1 MKVGLTYNLRKNYT
15 WRADDP
21 IDADAEFDSEVTIE
35 HLSGALQELGH
46 QVVLMGEGEKIF
58 EALKREPVD
67 IVFNIAEGFYG
78 RSREAQIP
86 AILEMLHI
94 PYVFSDPLTLALCH
108 DKYLTKQIVA
118 HAGIPTPKSA
128 KISALKDLESL
139 SLDYPL
145 FAKPVHEGSAKGITA
160 ESIIQGPDQLTARVE
175 FLLKAYKQPVLLEEY
190 LSGDEF
196 TVAILG
202 NGEEARILGMM
213 QVIVKDQAE
222 KKVYSFRAKE
232 EWKQRVE
239 YMEVAEGMR
248 ERIGEVALDAYRVL
262 ECRDVGRVDIRC
274 NAQGEP
280 FFLEM
285 NTLPGLRPG
294 HSDLCIIAA
303 MVGMSYKDLIGNILN
318 QALRRY
324 NLERR

>member
-1 MKVGLTYNLRKNYT
+1 MKIGLTYNLRKNYK
-15 WRADDP
+15 WQADDP
-21 IDADAEFDSEVTIE
+21 VDADAEFDSESTIDQ
-35 HLSGALQELGH
+35 LSHALEELGH
-46 QVVLMGEGEKIF
+46 EVIRIGEEERIF
-58 EALKREPVD
+58 EVLKQKSVD
-67 IVFNIAEGFYG
+67 IVFNLAEGFHG

-86 AILEMLHI
+86 AILEMLDI

-108 DKYLTKQIVA
+108 DKYLAKQIVA
-118 HAGIPTPKSA
+118 YNGIPTPKGI
-128 KISALKDLESL
+128 KVTTCKALDSVAL
-139 SLDYPL
+139 SYPL
-145 FAKPVHEGSAKGITA
+145 FAKPVHEGSAKGVTA
-160 ESIIQGPDQLTARVE
+160 DSVIYNQDQLKSQVE

-202 NGEEARILGMM
+202 NGEEARVLGMM
-213 QVIVKDQAE
+213 QVVVKGPSE

-232 EWKQRVE
+232 EWRQLVE
-239 YMEVAEGMR
+239 YTEVSPEKRG
-248 ERIGEVALDAYRVL
+248 RIEEVALRAYRAL

-274 NAQGEP
+274 NERGEP
-280 FFLEM
+280 FFLEL
-285 NTLPGLRPG
+285 NTIPGMSPN

-324 NLERR
+324 GWVK